1 MPLRTEGLEPP
12 GNGPQGTI
20 SIGYFYVGW
29 GSDSPDY
36 SCLDNYLINDLKK
49 EETIMK
55 ITDSSAFVTG
65 SNRGI
70 GQAFIIALLNQGAKK
85 VYAGMRDA
93 TAFQNIFA
101 ELPEQHRA
109 RLEPVTLDITNEAQ
123 IQSAVA
129 QAGDVTLLINN
140 AGIAHFTGLI
150 SAENLDAARQE
161 MEVNYFGT
169 LRMVRAFAPI
179 LKKNGGGAIANI
191 LSVAS
196 LGSFP
201 VLGSYSASKAALHSL
216 TQGIRAE
223 LAAQGTQ
230 VFGVFP
236 GPIDTDMA
244 KDFDMEKSPPSVI
257 AEGTLQAIERGV
269 EDIFLD
275 QMAVQF
281 EKDYWSDPKSL
292 EQQLSTFL
300 PAGEAAG

>member
-1 MPLRTEGLEPP
+1 
-12 GNGPQGTI
+12 
-20 SIGYFYVGW
+20 
-29 GSDSPDY
+29 
-36 SCLDNYLINDLKK
+36 
-49 EETIMK
+49 MK
-55 ITDSSAFVTG
+55 IKDSNAFVTG

-70 GQAFIIALLNQGAKK
+70 GQAFITALLNQGAKK

-169 LRMVRAFAPI
+169 LRMIRAFAPI

-244 KDFDMEKSPPSVI
+244 KDFAMEKSPPSVI

-300 PAGEAAG
+300 PSVTLDPIG